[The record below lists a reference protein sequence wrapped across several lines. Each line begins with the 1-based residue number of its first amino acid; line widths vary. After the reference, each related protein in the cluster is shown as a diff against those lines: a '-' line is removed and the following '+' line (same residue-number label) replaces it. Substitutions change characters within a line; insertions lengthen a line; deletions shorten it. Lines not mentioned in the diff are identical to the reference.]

1 MKFFRIRYTLDP
13 KVRGCQN
20 ETIKDYRYYGDVYD
34 PKFIGRINF
43 EKVDFNPIPVSPIL
57 YAKAKKTDLIQEG
70 GQLSG
75 KIVISTKL
83 KNLLQ
88 KNDYG
93 MQYFQNSIIHN
104 EIEDNTYW
112 VVSPYQTLDE
122 NIDFL
127 NSCIIYEKKKDDFE
141 ISYQVEKVNI
151 IINSFTEYKSKLKEV
166 ISNDEIMYI
175 EKAELLENS
184 IEVDFF
190 SLKHLIGGNFY
201 VSEKLKQEIEVAGC
215 TGIEFQP
222 IELGYNE
229 WVVSGGEREKIYG
242 KI

>member
-1 MKFFRIRYTLDP
+1 MKYFRIRYTLDP

-20 ETIKDYRYYGDVYD
+20 DTIKGYKYYGDVYD

-93 MQYFQNSIIHN
+93 VQYFQNSIIHN

-112 VVSPYQTLDE
+112 SVSPYQILDE
-122 NIDFL
+122 YIDFR
-127 NSCIIYEKKKDDFE
+127 NSIIIHRKKKE
-141 ISYQVEKVNI
+141 GGGTTPIEL

-184 IEVDFF
+184 IKVDFF
-190 SLKHLIGGNFY
+190 PLKHLIGGNFY
-201 VSEKLKQEIEVAGC
+201 VSEKLKQDIEDSGC

-222 IELGYNE
+222 IELSYNE
-229 WVVSGGEREKIYG
+229 WTAPGGEREKVYG

>member
-1 MKFFRIRYTLDP
+1 MKYFRIRYTLDP
-13 KVRGCQN
+13 KVRGSQN
-20 ETIKDYRYYGDVYD
+20 DTIKDYKYYGDVYD

-57 YAKAKKTDLIQEG
+57 YSKAKKTDLIQEG

-83 KNLLQ
+83 KNLLH

-93 MQYFQNSIIHN
+93 VQYFQNSIFHN

-112 VVSPYQTLDE
+112 VVNPYLILDE

-127 NSCIIYEKKKDDFE
+127 KSYIIYEKKKDDFE

-151 IINSFTEYKSKLKEV
+151 IIKSFAEYKSKLKEV

-190 SLKHLIGGNFY
+190 TLKHLIGGNFY
-201 VSEKLKQEIEVAGC
+201 VSGKLKQEIEDAGC

-222 IELGYNE
+222 IELSYYE
-229 WVVSGGEREKIYG
+229 WTAPGGEREKVYG
-242 KI
+242 NI